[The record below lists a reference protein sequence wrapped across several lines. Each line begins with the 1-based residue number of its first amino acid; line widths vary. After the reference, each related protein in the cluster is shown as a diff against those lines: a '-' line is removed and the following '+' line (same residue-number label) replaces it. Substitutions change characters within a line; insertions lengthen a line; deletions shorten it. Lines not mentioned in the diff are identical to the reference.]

1 VPFYSVA
8 GSEFVEMFIGIGAAR
23 IRDLFK
29 KASENTHV
37 LFSLMRLMQLV
48 VNVALELV
56 VETMSVSKR

>member
-1 VPFYSVA
+1 LVLAP
-8 GSEFVEMFIGIGAAR
+8 R
-23 IRDLFK
+23 IRDLF

-56 VETMSVSKR
+56 VETMSVSR

>member
-1 VPFYSVA
+1 MPFYSVA

-29 KASENTHV
+29 ASEKLHV

-48 VNVALELV
+48 ERGAGWWW
-56 VETMSVSKR
+56 KR

>member
-29 KASENTHV
+29 KASENTPCIV
-37 LFSLMRLMQLV
+37 FMRLMQLV

>member
-1 VPFYSVA
+1 
-8 GSEFVEMFIGIGAAR
+8 MFIGIGAAR

-29 KASENTHV
+29 KHQKILHV

>member
-1 VPFYSVA
+1 V
-8 GSEFVEMFIGIGAAR
+8 AR

-56 VETMSVSKR
+56 GTMSVSKR

>member
-23 IRDLFK
+23 IRFK
-29 KASENTHV
+29 KHQKILLV

-48 VNVALELV
+48 VNGSGVV
-56 VETMSVSKR
+56 VETMSVSKL